1 MANRLHN
8 SSSAYLAQHADN
20 PVDWWE
26 WSEEAFSEARA
37 LDKPVFLSVGYA
49 ACHWCHV
56 MAHESFEDE
65 TIAALINQFFIPIK
79 VDREERPDVDSI
91 YMAATQIMTGH
102 GGWPMSVFLTPDKK
116 PFLAGTYFPP
126 VDRGGQPGFSKV
138 VTALGQAWASERA
151 RIEEQAEELAKAMR
165 QEVTFIDR
173 LTPTS
178 EPPQLREVRT
188 KLLAQLSERF
198 HRGGFS
204 TSPKFP
210 RASFVNALLEN
221 EDQRSIDM
229 ALQALEAM
237 SHGGLYDHLDGGFAR
252 YSVDEFWA
260 VPHFEKMLC
269 DQALLAQLYFRA
281 GKRFHRDE
289 FTAIA
294 RSTIDFVRRAFR
306 VDAGFASSLDADA
319 AGVEGSHIT
328 WTKLEIE
335 SVLRASGF
343 EAFVDEACARWVIT
357 EQGNLEGRS
366 VPQLSPDAPF
376 ETPEHLR
383 PVAAALRDSRLK
395 RPQPGRDEKVI
406 LEWNAMLACALL
418 ASPDNEHHLE
428 ALALLTNLFSSHFSD
443 GWWRTEARRAR
454 ATLADLAWLVEGCVS
469 AFELT
474 GEDTWLGYAQSL
486 CGYIRDHFEDRD
498 EDGVLRGY
506 FSQDNQ
512 VLDIPSR
519 TKDLFDGAVPA
530 AHSVWTRAL
539 ARLALVLG
547 DPDLL
552 AEAQRLILL
561 AGTVLHDFPLEVVDL
576 VNAAGFAFEGI
587 EVVVPG
593 GLHPLSTHL
602 RLSPMIRS
610 VLITGQGSSPLLRG
624 RVPGLAYVCRGG
636 ACQLPV
642 DNWADLDS
650 QIAELIY

>member
-1 MANRLHN
+1 VANRLHN

-56 MAHESFEDE
+56 MAYESFENE
-65 TIAALINQFFIPIK
+65 TIAALINQYFIPIK

-138 VTALGQAWASERA
+138 VTALGQAWASERP

-173 LTPTS
+173 LTPTT

-188 KLLAQLSERF
+188 KLLTQLSERF

-204 TSPKFP
+204 VAPKFP
-210 RASFVNALLEN
+210 RSSFVNALLEN
-221 EDQRSIDM
+221 EDQRSVDM
-229 ALQALEAM
+229 ALGALEAM
-237 SHGGLYDHLDGGFAR
+237 SHGGIYDHLDGGFAR

-260 VPHFEKMLC
+260 VPHFEKMLG

-289 FTAIA
+289 FTTVA
-294 RSTIDFVRRAFR
+294 RSTIDFVLRTFR

-328 WTKLEIE
+328 WTKPEIE
-335 SVLRASGF
+335 TVLRASGL
-343 EAFVDEACARWVIT
+343 EAFIDEACARWVIT

-366 VPQLSPDAPF
+366 VPQLSTDAPF

-383 PVAAALRDSRLK
+383 AVAAALRDSRLT

-418 ASPDNEHHLE
+418 TSPDNEHHHE
-428 ALALLTNLFSSHFSD
+428 ALALLTRLFSSHFSD
-443 GWWRTEARRAR
+443 GWWRTGARRAR

-474 GEDTWLGYAQSL
+474 GEDAWLDQAQSL

-498 EDGVLRGY
+498 EAGVLRGY

-512 VLDIPSR
+512 VLDIPAR

-547 DPDLL
+547 DLDLL
-552 AEAQRLILL
+552 ADAQILTLL
-561 AGTVLHDFPLEVVDL
+561 AGTVLHDYPLEVVDL

-593 GLHPLSTHL
+593 SQNPLSTHL

-636 ACQLPV
+636 VCQLPV

-650 QIAELIY
+650 QIVELLY